1 MHAIAPKTKD
11 LTMKMNTEELTA
23 TQIRLVKSIHSLL
36 ANVLVA
42 DEEGEYF
49 EASAELMKKTAELIK
64 HASFATENKNIAYGD
79 QAIEYAVD
87 TLSEEIDDH
96 KIRNIDN

>member
-1 MHAIAPKTKD
+1 MHAITPKSKD
-11 LTMKMNTEELTA
+11 LTMKMNTEELTT

-49 EASAELMKKTAELIK
+49 EASAELIKKTAELIK
-64 HASFATENKNIAYGD
+64 HASFATENKSIAYGD

-87 TLSEEIDDH
+87 TLSEEIDEH
-96 KIRNIDN
+96 RVHNIDN

>member
-1 MHAIAPKTKD
+1 MHAMMPKSKD
-11 LTMKMNTEELTA
+11 ITMKMNTEELTA

-49 EASAELMKKTAELIK
+49 EASAELLKKTAELIK
-64 HASFATENKNIAYGD
+64 HASFATENKTISYGD
-79 QAIEYAVD
+79 QAIEYAID
-87 TLSEEIDDH
+87 TLSEEMGERRIH
-96 KIRNIDN
+96 NIDN

>member
-1 MHAIAPKTKD
+1 MHAVAKNKD
-11 LTMKMNTEELTA
+11 LTMKMNTEELTV
-23 TQIRLVKSIHSLL
+23 TQVRLVKSIHALL

-64 HASFATENKNIAYGD
+64 HANFSTDNKGIAYGD
-79 QAIEYAVD
+79 QAVEYSVD
-87 TLSEEIDDH
+87 TLNEAMEEN
-96 KIRNIDN
+96 KVNNFDN